1 MNLRIWSPKI
11 RVPRYAVSERGEGA
25 KDYSGHPDA
34 EGLPKLK
41 SSEGPS
47 MHFWTANHDLLTQKG
62 RTLDSRALPYALQSS
77 WFGLRDS
84 WWLEKVKWL
93 YGAVLS
99 QHTVAL
105 RLDARASR
113 VVKDHRSVELSRIL
127 QRANALSMSS
137 IHSVTPKHGLSRT
150 RCSNALLHLVPT
162 WCHDFP
168 FFDFFLGGCT
178 IKGFLPPWATSVARR
193 GLWHWGGNFINGNSD
208 QAPFSVD
215 QVQHKNEY

>member
-11 RVPRYAVSERGEGA
+11 RVPVWFLSQRLLRPSRCWGLA
-25 KDYSGHPDA
+25 KA
-34 EGLPKLK
+34 
-41 SSEGPS
+41 
-47 MHFWTANHDLLTQKG
+47 QKQ
-62 RTLDSRALPYALQSS
+62 RRPINAFLDSKS
-77 WFGLRDS
+77 WVADAKRKDLGFKSTTLCLTIFVIWPQRR
-84 WWLEKVKWL
+84 WLEKVKRL

-99 QHTVAL
+99 QHTVAP

-113 VVKDHRSVELSRIL
+113 VVKDHRSVELRIL
-127 QRANALSMSS
+127 QRPNVLSMSS

-162 WCHDFP
+162 WCHDFR

-193 GLWHWGGNFINGNSD
+193 ALWHWGGDFMQWQFWPS
-208 QAPFSVD
+208 SVFCWSGTT
-215 QVQHKNEY
+215 